1 MIIKIGL
8 TPLDCEGSWPSGAP
22 ALLIPIIAAV
32 EMCSREYLVVRCRI
46 TVDGLGEGAMYFID
60 ELSVYTVRHTSA
72 PEEAV
77 VVN

>member
-32 EMCSREYLVVRCRI
+32 EMCSREYLIVRCRI
-46 TVDGLGEGAMYFID
+46 TVDGLGEGAMYFTD
-60 ELSVYTVRHTSA
+60 ELSVYTVRHMSA